1 MASPKDTFTVNGIY
15 YDSTSFEFAATG
27 FKFDRVAREIQ
38 DISLEPTMDGVTDV
52 MGTQSG
58 SLGSNLGRAKVN
70 NPSMTLTVEAF
81 NELIASSQF
90 QGALGFTQVE
100 FDFTLLL
107 KPKAGAPQIVITCEG
122 ARFLG
127 WGTQSWSNTSNL
139 LQVKVPMFVR
149 RALWNGV
156 PLVR

>member
-1 MASPKDTFTVNGIY
+1 MSNKDTFTVNGIY
-15 YDSTSFEFAATG
+15 YDSTSFEIDIPGLSYQRA
-27 FKFDRVAREIQ
+27 AREIQ

-52 MGTQSG
+52 MGTQSE

-81 NELIASSQF
+81 DDIINSDVF
-90 QGALGFTQVE
+90 KRVGFTQYL
-100 FDFTLLL
+100 FNFSLLL
-107 KPKAGAPQIVITCEG
+107 KPAPGAKQIVIQCEG
-122 ARFLG
+122 ARFTG

-149 RALWNGV
+149 RALWNRV